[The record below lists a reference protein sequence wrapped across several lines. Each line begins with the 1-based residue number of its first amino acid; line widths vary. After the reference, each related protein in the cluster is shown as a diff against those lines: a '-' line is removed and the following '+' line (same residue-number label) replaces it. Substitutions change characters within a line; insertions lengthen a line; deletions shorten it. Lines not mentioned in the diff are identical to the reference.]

1 MSPVEIPLTRIELAT
16 SDHLLEVRRFH
27 VEESMNGLFRAVVH
41 CVSPRAEVD
50 LSKHV
55 GAKAEF
61 VFVANRE
68 RRFRGILSDMT
79 FQRIA
84 DDAQG
89 LATYELSIV
98 PTLWRLT
105 QRRNNRLFQHITLPD
120 IVETILGEWSIV
132 HEWQIDRGAY
142 PKLELRT
149 QYGESD
155 FQFVSRL
162 LEEAGVAFWMRDDG
176 EQDAT
181 LVLGDA
187 PQSNPE
193 RKGGPLAFIDEVAQA
208 FAGRTEFVTNVQLTE
223 ASRPGRVTLR
233 DHDFVRPRAPLY
245 ASAESDRA
253 IERAHEVYEFAP
265 NVSLHEQGGASP
277 SNTPVA
283 DDLGIARHV
292 DARTRSEA
300 KLRVEALHATR
311 RVLSFESSVNDLSPG
326 VVLAV
331 SGHPRD
337 DISGANRFLV
347 IASRFEGEVAKPEE
361 WRFAAKAV
369 STKVPFRPERRTPKP
384 RMYGI
389 QTAVVVGESGDAK
402 GKATS
407 LPGAVGKL
415 SATALDEGQ
424 SSARLIDEDI
434 YVDEHGRVRVQFPW
448 DREHDFGSESSTW
461 MRVSQGWAGAGY
473 GMFAIPRVGHEVLV
487 AFVDGDP
494 DCPLVVGRV
503 HDMRETVPFALP
515 ENKTVSTWKTASS
528 PGGDGFNE
536 LRFDDAAGREH
547 VFLQAQRDMDRLVK
561 NDLKEAIGG
570 NAMRF
575 TQGVESSA
583 VGAVRTQYTN
593 LDDVDVTGLNRTSY
607 VGLNRAASVGVEDS
621 IQVGSRWSVTVARG
635 LTRRLVTEIETA
647 AQSLGSTLRGL
658 ATTAM
663 GGIQRDPLVPASSA
677 ALAEFGNAAFARLRN
692 VGDALRSFKLDPGPP
707 PTSIEVV
714 DRRITFTT
722 GEASIVLDGPN
733 VTISAQGVVAVHAHD
748 NISLLG
754 EREIAIGAR
763 GKAAVVSATDEV
775 ILQSSKTLHLNP
787 YGGGSLSPIQT
798 PKGEAGGE
806 AVSYDLCA
814 DCGAPRTDGDDHV
827 CATKEPPAAQG
838 DGEGTAAKAKTTA
851 SEVLDALAEDAKP
864 LLSKDDRSLLDAL
877 GKAKRALEPK
887 D

>member
-1 MSPVEIPLTRIELAT
+1 MSLVEIPLTRIELT
-16 SDHLLEVRRFH
+16 SSDHLLEVRRFH
-27 VEESMNGLFRAVVH
+27 VEESMNGLFRAVLH

-55 GAKAEF
+55 GTKAEF

-68 RRFRGILSDMT
+68 RRFRGLLADMT

-89 LATYELSIV
+89 LASYELTLV

-105 QRRNNRLFQHITLPD
+105 QRRSNRLFQHVTIPD
-120 IVETILGEWSIV
+120 IVTALLEEWSIA
-132 HEWQIDRGAY
+132 HEWQIDRDAY

-149 QYGESD
+149 QYAETD
-155 FQFVSRL
+155 FAFMSRL
-162 LEEAGVAFWMRDDG
+162 LEEAGIAFWMRDDG

-187 PQSNPE
+187 PQSNPA

-208 FAGRTEFVTNVQLTE
+208 FAGRTEFVTNVQLKE

-233 DHDFVRPRAPLY
+233 DHDFARPRSPLY
-245 ASAESDRA
+245 AHAESDRA
-253 IERAHEVYEFAP
+253 AERAHEVYEFAP
-265 NVSLHEQGGASP
+265 GVSLQELAGSPASR
-277 SNTPVA
+277 TPVA
-283 DDLGIARHV
+283 DDLGVARHV
-292 DARTRSEA
+292 DGRTQSEA

-311 RVLSFESSVNDLSPG
+311 RLLSFETSVNDLSPG

-331 SGHPRD
+331 NGHPRD
-337 DISGANRFLV
+337 DISSANEFLV
-347 IASRFEGEVAKPEE
+347 LSSSFTGEVAKPHE
-361 WRFAAKAV
+361 WRFAATAV
-369 STKVPFRPERRTPKP
+369 NTKTPFRPERRTPKP

-389 QTAVVVGESGDAK
+389 QTAVVVGESGGSAAK
-402 GKATS
+402 TAS

-415 SATALDEGQ
+415 HGVSLDEGQ
-424 SSARLIDEDI
+424 ASARLVDEDI

-448 DREHDFGSESSTW
+448 DREHAYGSESSTW
-461 MRVSQGWAGAGY
+461 MRVSQGWAGVGY
-473 GMFAIPRVGHEVLV
+473 GMFAVPRVGHEVLV

-494 DCPLVVGRV
+494 DCPIVVGRV
-503 HDMRETVPFALP
+503 HDMREPVPFALP
-515 ENKTVSTWKTASS
+515 ENKTVSTWKSASS
-528 PGGDGFNE
+528 PGGEGFNE

-547 VFLQAQRDMDRLVK
+547 VFMQAQRDMDRLIK
-561 NDLKEAIGG
+561 NDLKEAVGG
-570 NAMRF
+570 SAMSF
-575 TQGVESSA
+575 TQGVSSSA

-607 VGLNRAASVGVEDS
+607 VGLNRAASVGAEDS
-621 IQVGSRWSVTVARG
+621 VQVGSRWSVTVARG

-677 ALAEFGNAAFARLRN
+677 ALAEFGNAAFARLRD
-692 VGDALRSFKLDPGPP
+692 VGDALRGFKLDPGPP
-707 PTSIEVV
+707 PTSLEIV

-748 NISLLG
+748 NVSLLG

-763 GKAAVVSATDEV
+763 GKAALVSATDEI

-787 YGGGSLSPIQT
+787 YGGGGLAPIKT
-798 PKGEAGGE
+798 PQGQAGGE
-806 AVSYDLCA
+806 APSYNLCG
-814 DCGAPRTDGDDHV
+814 DCGAPKNETDQHV
-827 CATKEPPAAQG
+827 CAATAGPEPKG
-838 DGEGTAAKAKTTA
+838 DGLAEGAADAKAA
-851 SEVLDALAEDAKP
+851 REVLDALAEAAAP
-864 LLSKDDRSLLDAL
+864 RLSKDDRALLDAL